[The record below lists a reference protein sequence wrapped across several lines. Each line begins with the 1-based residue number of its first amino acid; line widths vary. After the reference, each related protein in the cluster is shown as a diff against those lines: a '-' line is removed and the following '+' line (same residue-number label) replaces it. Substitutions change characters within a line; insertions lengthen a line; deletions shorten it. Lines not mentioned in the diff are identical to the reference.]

1 MALIWSAA
9 APPGGPG
16 GGAGA
21 VGGRGESE
29 LGGGG
34 MPSVTLHPP
43 GTAVPGV
50 EGGGADAGGGSECLV
65 GLERWGRGGGKG
77 GGGWGQVGTVI

>member
-16 GGAGA
+16 RGAGA
-21 VGGRGESE
+21 VGGVGGGGGESE
-29 LGGGG
+29 GGGWC

-50 EGGGADAGGGSECLV
+50 EGC
-65 GLERWGRGGGKG
+65 GRGVRALLVWRDGGVG
-77 GGGWGQVGTVI
+77 GGG

>member
-16 GGAGA
+16 RGAGA

-29 LGGGG
+29 GGGWC

-50 EGGGADAGGGSECLV
+50 EGWGGGD
-65 GLERWGRGGGKG
+65 GGEG
-77 GGGWGQVGTVI
+77 G

>member
-9 APPGGPG
+9 APPGGLG

-21 VGGRGESE
+21 VGGREASE
-29 LGGGG
+29 GGGWC

-50 EGGGADAGGGSECLV
+50 EGGGRQWGEVSASLV
-65 GLERWGRGGGKG
+65 WRGGGVG
-77 GGGWGQVGTVI
+77 GGGWWRVGTLI

>member
-16 GGAGA
+16 RGAGA
-21 VGGRGESE
+21 VGGGGGGEGESE
-29 LGGGG
+29 GGGWC

-50 EGGGADAGGGSECLV
+50 EGCGRGGEGLV
-65 GLERWGRGGGKG
+65 GLERWGS
-77 GGGWGQVGTVI
+77 GWRWVVTLI